1 MERMMKSTIY
11 RWSLRWI
18 SWTGCVTTLVGCSLA
33 PNYQRPDVSGRDT
46 PFKEEAVAPAAD
58 QALPGAMQIEGT
70 WKVAQPSEEI
80 PRGEWWT
87 IFDDP
92 TLNELEGEA
101 LNANQDLKAAIA
113 RVKES
118 RAINET
124 VRSGLFPTVGAGFG
138 PTREKVSPASQFQPD
153 SGSIPSQTLWRA
165 QASAAYEVDLF
176 GRVSDS
182 IKASKADTE
191 QSQALLRSVLLA
203 LQADIAKNY
212 FGLRELDAEIDV
224 FRRTVVLRK
233 QALDLVQHR
242 YQEGDVS
249 ELDVARARSEL
260 ASARSDEMSVQR
272 IRSASEHSLAVL
284 LGESPAEF
292 YMAANPIQP
301 VEISIPPGLPSSL
314 LERRPDVAAAEQ
326 AMMAA
331 NARIG
336 VAKSAYFPS
345 LFLTGT
351 GGVEAAT
358 LGDLFKWSSRAFL
371 LGPLVGTALTVPLFD
386 GGKRKGNL
394 ENSRAVYEEDVA
406 LYRQQVLTA
415 FREVEDNLS
424 DLRILRDQIETQAE
438 AVRASSRAEQ
448 LSSTQYREGAVNY
461 LDVIDAQ
468 RTVLQSQR
476 TAVQLSGVQ
485 AIATVNLVRA
495 LGGGWGGAAATP
507 LPPAVQES
515 ISAR

>member
-1 MERMMKSTIY
+1 
-11 RWSLRWI
+11 
-18 SWTGCVTTLVGCSLA
+18 
-33 PNYQRPDVSGRDT
+33 
-46 PFKEEAVAPAAD
+46 
-58 QALPGAMQIEGT
+58 
-70 WKVAQPSEEI
+70 
-80 PRGEWWT
+80 
-87 IFDDP
+87 
-92 TLNELEGEA
+92 
-101 LNANQDLKAAIA
+101 
-113 RVKES
+113 
-118 RAINET
+118 
-124 VRSGLFPTVGAGFG
+124 
-138 PTREKVSPASQFQPD
+138 
-153 SGSIPSQTLWRA
+153 
-165 QASAAYEVDLF
+165 VDLF

-212 FGLRELDAEIDV
+212 FSLRELDAEIDV